1 MGWTG
6 TDLNLHAKVRG
17 RLTMEKAVKIN
28 RAAIRVAP
36 KFVRNHEYEIRRI
49 SFLQYDANMT
59 ELRSIIKD

>member
-1 MGWTG
+1 
-6 TDLNLHAKVRG
+6 
-17 RLTMEKAVKIN
+17 MEKAVKIN